1 MWVTALLLVDRQ
13 REYVVLKEELIGVY
27 SRGIQ

>member
-13 REYVVLKEELIGVY
+13 REYVALKEKLIGVY
-27 SRGIQ
+27 SREIQ